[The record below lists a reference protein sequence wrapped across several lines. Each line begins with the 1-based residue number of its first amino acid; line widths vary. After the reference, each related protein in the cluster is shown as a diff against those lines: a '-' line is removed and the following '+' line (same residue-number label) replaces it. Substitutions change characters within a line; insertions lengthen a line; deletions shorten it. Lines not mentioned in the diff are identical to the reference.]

1 MLTDSLLTEEEARAF
16 LPMLFRDIP
25 VSIAVSERISD
36 TVSVVLAV
44 NDEYSKMTGFSRN
57 ELIGRDTSLLNE
69 MIHPED
75 LQRIRTLLASGQSV
89 TNMVIPWKQKDGME
103 KWALS
108 SIRILSLEQRTLL
121 VNIALDIDLQ
131 KQAER
136 DLAVKYE
143 ELQAAYEELVA
154 MEETLHQQHDELK
167 ATDAR
172 LALSEERFRLATEMS
187 EIGLLDSD
195 LLQPGQPFWLSSN
208 WLYRLGLDHLPL
220 PIEREVYVQRI
231 HPQEQP
237 ERAKRFAA
245 LLGGDSSLYEMEY
258 RILDREGKWLWVLVR
273 GNIIR
278 DSCGKPIRLI
288 GTMTDIS
295 ELKNR
300 EMQRYY
306 QATHDE
312 LTGLLNRRGFMEA
325 IAALRSSDRQPVTGG
340 LLVVDIDG
348 FRFINDV
355 HGQEV
360 GDEFLQAFAQHLKDS
375 FPQDTLLARFGADE
389 YLAFFPELTD
399 AAAANKLFH
408 PLVVVLLQTSAGSFA
423 ARSSGGF
430 FLCGGQEGTPESFV
444 QKAVLAM
451 HHAKIVEKSAC
462 YIYEPSMQAVAVRR
476 HAIREGLSQALQNQE
491 FFLQYQPIYA
501 IEAISERI
509 IGFEALLRWRSP
521 SLGMVSPA
529 EFIPVAEETSLILP
543 IGEWV
548 MQEAC
553 QFFSGLNAQIGC
565 AATVAVNVS
574 VRQLLTPGFS
584 SRVKSILQQ
593 CDLPPGQLGIEVTES
608 IMMTDEQHNIAVL
621 NELRAMGVSISLD
634 DFGTGYS
641 SFTYLQKLPID
652 VLKVDKSLIDEI
664 AHPDRNALLLMESL
678 VQMSR
683 LLGYR
688 IVAEGVENSDQLVL
702 LRKIGCGACQ
712 GYLLGKPL
720 PAEAVA
726 KLFASYE
733 SSAWPE

>member
-1 MLTDSLLTEEEARAF
+1 MGLLTDSLLSEKEARSF
-16 LPMLFRDIP
+16 LPILFKEIP
-25 VSIAVSERISD
+25 VSIAVSEKISD
-36 TVSVVLAV
+36 TASVILAV
-44 NDEYSKMTGFSRN
+44 NDEYCKMTGFSRS
-57 ELIGRDTSLLNE
+57 ELIGKDTLILRE
-69 MIHPED
+69 MIRPED
-75 LQRIRTLLASGQSV
+75 LLQIQAMLASGQSV
-89 TNMVIPWKQKDGME
+89 TNMEIAWKHKDGTE

-108 SIRILSLEQRTLL
+108 STRLLFLSQRTLL
-121 VNIALDIDLQ
+121 VNIALDIGLQ

-136 DLAVKYE
+136 NLAVKYE
-143 ELQAAYEELVA
+143 ELQATYEELVA

-167 ATDAR
+167 EADAR

-195 LLQPGQPFWLSSN
+195 LLQPGQPFWLSGN
-208 WLYRLGLDHLPL
+208 WLYKLGLDHLPL
-220 PIEREVYVQRI
+220 PIEREMYVQRI

-237 ERAKRFAA
+237 ERANRFAA
-245 LLGGDSSLYEMEY
+245 LLGGHSSLFEMEY
-258 RILDREGKWLWVLVR
+258 RIRDREDNWLWVLVR

-278 DSCGKPIRLI
+278 DDRGKPIRLI

-325 IAALRSSDRQPVTGG
+325 IAMRFTDRQPVTGAF
-340 LLVVDIDG
+340 LVVDIDG

-360 GDEFLQAFAQHLKDS
+360 GDEFLQAFARHLKDS
-375 FPQDTLLARFGADE
+375 FPQDTVLARFGADE

-399 AAAANKLFH
+399 AAAAINLFQ
-408 PLVVVLLQTSAGSFA
+408 PLAVVLLQTSAGSFA

-430 FLCGGQEGTPESFV
+430 FLCGGQEGTPESYL

-501 IEAISERI
+501 IEAITERV

-529 EFIPVAEETSLILP
+529 EFIPVAEETNLILP

-553 QFFSGLNAQIGC
+553 QFFSGLDAQKGS
-565 AATVAVNVS
+565 AATVSVNVS
-574 VRQLLTPGFS
+574 VRQLLSPGFS
-584 SRVKSILQQ
+584 NRVRSILQQ

-664 AHPDRNALLLMESL
+664 AQPDRNALLLMESL

-702 LRKIGCGACQ
+702 LRQIGCGACQ
-712 GYLLGKPL
+712 GYLLGKPMS
-720 PAEAVA
+720 AEAVREQYP
-726 KLFASYE
+726 SIG
-733 SSAWPE
+733 S